1 MHFTSSAI
9 RFLCLSTVI
18 LTFNLLKSQP
28 KLKNNQLRILITG
41 ANIHTGKGDVLKNG
55 AIGFKEGKIN
65 LLLSAEELQ
74 RVKINRTEFDTIINL
89 NGKEIYP
96 AFIAPNSTLGLN
108 EVDAVRATQDF
119 AETGIYNPH
128 VRSIIAYNTDS
139 KVTPTVRTNGV
150 LYAQITP
157 RDGIISGKS
166 SVVQF
171 DAWNWEDA
179 AVKIDDGIHLN
190 FPSMLQRSGWWAEP
204 EASSTNAKYDEQIN
218 ELKQF
223 FDDASYY
230 SKTTDHPEK
239 NLRLDA
245 MRCIF
250 NGSANLYVHADY
262 VKDISAA
269 IQFLKSYNI
278 AKIVLVGGK
287 DSWKITSLLKQYGIS
302 VMLNRVHDLPNSE
315 HDDIDLP
322 FKLPYLLQKDSVLFC
337 LQNQGDMEGMNTRN
351 LPFLAG
357 TACAYGLTKEQAI
370 AAISYNAAKILGIDD
385 KIGSLEIGKQAS
397 LIISGGDVLDMKT
410 SIIELAFIDG
420 RIIDLDNHQKQLF
433 KKYSNKYNLNEK

>member
-1 MHFTSSAI
+1 MLFTSSNI
-9 RFLCLSTVI
+9 RFIVIVFLSVVCI
-18 LTFNLLKSQP
+18 QINAQQ
-28 KLKNNQLRILITG
+28 KLPNKQLRILFTN
-41 ANIHTGKGDVLKNG
+41 ANIHTGKGELLKNA

-65 LLLSAEELQ
+65 FLLNAEEMQ

-139 KVTPTVRTNGV
+139 KVTPTVRSNGV

-157 RDGIISGKS
+157 REGVISGKS

-190 FPSMLQRSGWWAEP
+190 FPSLLQRSGWWAEP
-204 EASSTNAKYDEQIN
+204 EASSTNSKYDEQLN

-223 FDDASYY
+223 FNDALYY
-230 SKTTDHPEK
+230 SKTNDHPEK
-239 NLRLDA
+239 NLRLEA
-245 MRCIF
+245 MQCIF

-262 VKDISAA
+262 VKDIVSA

-278 AKIVLVGGK
+278 PKIVLVGGK
-287 DSWKITSLLKQYGIS
+287 DSWKITALLKQQRIP
-302 VMLNRVHDLPNSE
+302 VMLNRVHDLPNLE
-315 HDDIDLP
+315 QDDIDLP
-322 FKLPYLLQKDSVLFC
+322 YKLPYLLQKDSVLFC

-370 AAISYNAAKILGIDD
+370 ASISYNAAKILGVEN

-397 LIISGGDVLDMKT
+397 FIISGGDVLDMK
-410 SIIELAFIDG
+410 SSNIEFAFIDG
-420 RIIDLDNHQKQLF
+420 RMIDLDNHQKQLY
-433 KKYSNKYNLNEK
+433 KKYSSKYNLNEK

>member
-1 MHFTSSAI
+1 MSMKNIFFTISLILAI
-9 RFLCLSTVI
+9 KVI
-18 LTFNLLKSQP
+18 AQVTPSNK
-28 KLKNNQLRILITG
+28 QLRILFTG
-41 ANIHTGKGDVLKNG
+41 ANIHTGKGDVLMNG
-55 AIGFKEGKIN
+55 AIGFKDGKIN
-65 LLLSAEELQ
+65 FLLSAEELQ

-139 KVTPTVRTNGV
+139 KVTPTVRSNGV

-157 RDGIISGKS
+157 REGVISGKS

-204 EASSTNAKYDEQIN
+204 EASSTNNKYDEQIN

-223 FDDASYY
+223 FNDASFY
-230 SKTTDHPEK
+230 SKSKEKPEK
-239 NLRLDA
+239 NLRLEA
-245 MRCIF
+245 MNCVF
-250 NGSANLYVHADY
+250 NGTGNLYVHVDY
-262 VKDISAA
+262 VKDIIAS
-269 IQFLKSYNI
+269 IKFLKSYNI
-278 AKIVLVGGK
+278 SKIVLVGAK
-287 DSWKITSLLKQYGIS
+287 DAYKITSLLKQHNIP
-302 VMLNRVHDLPNSE
+302 VMLNRVHDLPDLE
-315 HDDIDLP
+315 QDDIDLP
-322 FKLPYLLQKDSVLFC
+322 YKLAYLLQKDSVLFC

-357 TACAYGLTKEQAI
+357 TACNYGLTKEQAI
-370 AAISYNAAKILGIDD
+370 ASISYNAAKILGVDD

-397 LIISGGDVLDMKT
+397 IIISKGDVLDMKT
-410 SIIELAFIDG
+410 SVIEYAFIDG
-420 RIIDLDNHQKQLF
+420 RMIDLDNHQKQLY
-433 KKYSNKYNLNEK
+433 KKFSNKYNLIEK

>member
-1 MHFTSSAI
+1 MKNIFFTITLVLAI
-9 RFLCLSTVI
+9 KVVAQVI
-18 LTFNLLKSQP
+18 PSNKQLK
-28 KLKNNQLRILITG
+28 ILFTG
-41 ANIHTGKGDVLKNG
+41 ANIHTGKGEVLKNG
-55 AIGFKEGKIN
+55 AIGFKDGKIN
-65 LLLSAEELQ
+65 FLLSAEELQ
-74 RVKINRTEFDTIINL
+74 RVRINRTEFDTIINL

-139 KVTPTVRTNGV
+139 KVTPTVRSNGV

-157 RDGIISGKS
+157 REGVISGKS
-166 SVVQF
+166 SIVQF

-179 AVKIDDGIHLN
+179 VIKIDDGIHLN

-204 EASSTNAKYDEQIN
+204 EASTSNNKYDEQIN

-223 FDDASYY
+223 FNDASFY
-230 SKTTDHPEK
+230 SKSKDHPEK
-239 NLRLDA
+239 NLRLEA
-245 MRCIF
+245 MNSVF
-250 NGSANLYVHADY
+250 NGSANLYVHVDY
-262 VKDISAA
+262 VKDIVAS
-269 IQFLKSYNI
+269 IKFLKSYNI
-278 AKIVLVGGK
+278 PKIVLVGGK
-287 DSWKITSLLKQYGIS
+287 DAYKITSLLKQHNIP
-302 VMLNRVHDLPNSE
+302 VMLNRVHDLPDLE
-315 HDDIDLP
+315 QDDLDLP
-322 FKLPYLLQKDSVLFC
+322 YKLPYLLQKDSILFC

-370 AAISYNAAKILGIDD
+370 ASISYNAAKILGIED

-397 LIISGGDVLDMKT
+397 IIISKGDVLDMKT
-410 SIIELAFIDG
+410 SVIEYAFIDG
-420 RIIDLDNHQKQLF
+420 RMIDLDNHQKQLY
-433 KKYSNKYNLNEK
+433 KKFSKKYNLIDK